1 MLDIVKQLFENN
13 VISEELKS
21 EIESAWS
28 SRIQENRDQVTAE
41 LREEFAQK
49 YEHDKGVMVEALDK
63 MVSDRLTA
71 ELAELA
77 EDRNQLVEAKAKYA
91 KKMKDDAKKME
102 GFILQHLASELSE
115 LHEDRK
121 KVSENF
127 AKLESFIVG
136 ALAKEIAEFH
146 TDKKDLVDTKV
157 KLVRESK
164 AKFEAVKA
172 QFITKA
178 SKLIE
183 GVVINKLTTE
193 MTQLKEDIEQAR
205 KNDFGRRIFESFAS
219 EYASSLLNE
228 KSETSKLLKV
238 VKIKEAELEEAAKA
252 LEQKDRI
259 VESKEREIRIAKDV
273 MERKEIMSE
282 LLNPLTGDKKTV
294 MSDLLE
300 SVSTDKLR
308 GSFDKY
314 LPAVL
319 AGEAPKKKALTE
331 GTVITGNKQ
340 AQQTSGEEKTA
351 EIFTI
356 RKLAGL
362 KV

>member
-13 VISEELKS
+13 VISEQIKS
-21 EIESAWS
+21 EIESAWNT
-28 SRIQENRDQVTAE
+28 RIQENRDQVTAE

-77 EDRNQLVEAKAKYA
+77 EDRNQLIEAKAKYA

-102 GFILQHLASELSE
+102 EFLVRQLASELSE

-121 KVSENF
+121 KVAENF
-127 AKLESFIVG
+127 GKLESFIVG

-146 TDKKDLVDTKV
+146 ADKKDLVDTKV

-164 AKFEAVKA
+164 AKFEAVRA
-172 QFITKA
+172 QFIAKA
-178 SKLIE
+178 SKLVE
-183 GVVINKLTTE
+183 NVVVTKLTSE

-238 VKIKEAELEEAAKA
+238 VKMKEAELEEATKA
-252 LEQKDRI
+252 LEEKDRI
-259 VESKEREIRIAKDV
+259 VESKEREIRVAKDV
-273 MERKEIMSE
+273 AARKEIMSE

-300 SVSTDKLR
+300 SVQTEKLR
-308 GSFDKY
+308 GAFDKY
-314 LPAVL
+314 LPAVM

-331 GTVITGNKQ
+331 GTEITGNKQ
-340 AQQTSGEEKTA
+340 AQQPSGEEKTA